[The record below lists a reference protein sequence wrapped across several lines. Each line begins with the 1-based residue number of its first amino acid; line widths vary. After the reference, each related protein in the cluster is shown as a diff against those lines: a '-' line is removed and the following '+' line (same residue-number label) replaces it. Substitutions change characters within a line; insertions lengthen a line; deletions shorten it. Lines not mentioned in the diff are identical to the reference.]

1 MAEVG
6 SPYRLINLQMYQEY
20 WGKFIDFVHIWT
32 SHEAATY

>member
-20 WGKFIDFVHIWT
+20 WGKFIDFVHI
-32 SHEAATY
+32 